1 LQTDHPSVSGFVP
14 LDAYETKRRH
24 RQLDGAMLC
33 ARCSDLSHGLMVNAV
48 AGQGGARME
57 AGLIAPSELRDQLAV
72 VRTKKAL
79 VVKIVDATDFHG
91 CFLNRVRDV
100 VGANPIVLVLTKV
113 DLLPAGTDLDALR
126 DWVTKEV
133 VLERKL
139 TLARVVCVSSRRGTG
154 MREAVGAMFAE
165 RRGRDVYVLG
175 SANVGKSTF
184 IRAALKAMREQGNFG
199 VPGKRLPTASAMPGT
214 TLGIIPLR
222 AFEGKGAVYDTPGV
236 FLHHRMNSILGG
248 DDIKRFKLGASLATF
263 ECTPRVEGE
272 AVDRAS
278 FAGLTILWGPLL
290 RIDVRRASE
299 AVGLTF
305 HGPAGLRVA
314 VVPTESLPDPSAA
327 ARRSDARR
335 DAARAAKKLEAE
347 KRSAEETE
355 ETEETEEEEEGARGA
370 PSPSALAAVA
380 EWEAARRDSPAAAA
394 PYGSGSGAARAAKDD
409 GDSGYDSLRRRLGL
423 GGGRRLRRLLLRRV
437 FLPPALGSLGFRRR
451 GGGRVRVGAQRVGP
465 RLEGPRPGRGG
476 VVFAGRVLRG
486 ERVGAE
492 GTGGVRARPDAGRDG
507 GRASEEG
514 GAASG
519 DRRDATEDGFG
530 RVRGA
535 LG

>member
-1 LQTDHPSVSGFVP
+1 MRLQTDHPSVSGFVP

-222 AFEGKGAVYDTPGV
+222 AFEGKGAMYDTPGV

-263 ECTPRVEGE
+263 ECAPRVEGE
-272 AVDRAS
+272 AMDRAS

-409 GDSGYDSLRRRLGL
+409 GDSGYDSCDGDSDSEVDGDSGSSSSDACFFHQRLVRSVSVDGAADVSVSGL
-423 GGGRRLRRLLLRRV
+423 NGW
-437 FLPPALGSLGFRRR
+437 
-451 GGGRVRVGAQRVGP
+451 VRVSS
-465 RLEGPRPGRGG
+465 
-476 VVFAGRVLRG
+476 
-486 ERVGAE
+486 
-492 GTGGVRARPDAGRDG
+492 VRGRDG
-507 GRASEEG
+507 EGSSSPGGFFEANVWGPRGLEVFVRDPMPVGTGKARAKRAGRRAGTAET
-514 GAASG
+514 
-519 DRRDATEDGFG
+519 RRRTVSDE
-530 RVRGA
+530 
-535 LG
+535 